1 MLSFNRLFNVIHR
14 GHDPQ
19 TVFLH
24 PPISLSFSL
33 SLLSRI
39 AFHNIIRACPV
50 CGRGGGTRGGN
61 LRGVTRVVTR
71 FVFRYYRYP
80 KGFYRDPRGRL
91 NAGAAIVLSFLAKWN
106 SPPIQGEQSSDLREI
121 GRYKGSVRMRVSS
134 IAYSSWSILKVGNI
148 NQGRSRIVGK
158 MNSKDYY

>member
-14 GHDPQ
+14 GHDPR

-24 PPISLSFSL
+24 PFFLSL
-33 SLLSRI
+33 SLFRI
-39 AFHNIIRACPV
+39 AFHNVIRACPV
-50 CGRGGGTRGGN
+50 CGRGGGTRGEN

-91 NAGAAIVLSFLAKWN
+91 NAGGAIVLSFLAKWN
-106 SPPIQGEQSSDLREI
+106 SPPIQGEQSSNLREI
-121 GRYKGSVRMRVSS
+121 GRYKGLLRERGFRVSGV
-134 IAYSSWSILKVGNI
+134 IDFKSWK
-148 NQGRSRIVGK
+148 
-158 MNSKDYY
+158 Y